1 MLSVNERLVDIL
13 IREIVTGL
21 PPEDRDLY
29 RYVTE
34 IEDRLAQQSET
45 SDQFMSLLVM
55 HSPHR
60 QAAEKFGIGV
70 TETYQRM
77 QRIEREINRQVE
89 ERRTRMKWIDLT
101 ERLEGNGRKK
111 LFLFIS

>member
-1 MLSVNERLVDIL
+1 MNERLVDII
-13 IREIVTGL
+13 IREIVSGL

-29 RYVTE
+29 QYVTN

-45 SDQFMSLLVM
+45 SDQFMSLLVK
-55 HSPHR
+55 HSPLK
-60 QAAEKFGIGV
+60 QAAEKFSLGV

-77 QRIEREINRQVE
+77 QMIEREINKLVE

-101 ERLEGNGRKK
+101 DRLDADGQRQ

>member
-1 MLSVNERLVDIL
+1 MNERLVDII
-13 IREIVTGL
+13 IREIVSGL
-21 PPEDRDLY
+21 APEDRDLY
-29 RYVTE
+29 RYVTD

-45 SDQFMSLLVM
+45 SDQFMSLLLK
-55 HSPHR
+55 HSPHK
-60 QAAEKFGIGV
+60 QAAEKFNLGV

-77 QRIEREINRQVE
+77 QMIEREINKLVE

-101 ERLEGNGRKK
+101 DRLDADGQRQ